1 MGLASSLSTA
11 FNRRLPCHS
20 GGQAPAAHLLTAVMH
35 PPRDPCFLPA
45 VVLKYST
52 SAVVYIKTEIQTSCC
67 RQASAPVPTSFCS
80 SPTPNKFSQ
89 HQKRPCLELKCAMFL
104 RGREMSQRKY
114 YKGLNLSAVHTLKTT
129 CFMQQQCSRRSPHSR
144 QNWDRPLPV
153 GRAGQEAEEGE
164 EALGCPLPLKSPLSS
179 GCQHPSA
186 QGHGVRGCAFRREE
200 SL

>member
-1 MGLASSLSTA
+1 
-11 FNRRLPCHS
+11 
-20 GGQAPAAHLLTAVMH
+20 
-35 PPRDPCFLPA
+35 
-45 VVLKYST
+45 
-52 SAVVYIKTEIQTSCC
+52 
-67 RQASAPVPTSFCS
+67 
-80 SPTPNKFSQ
+80 
-89 HQKRPCLELKCAMFL
+89 
-104 RGREMSQRKY
+104 
-114 YKGLNLSAVHTLKTT
+114 
-129 CFMQQQCSRRSPHSR
+129 MQQQCSRRSPHSR